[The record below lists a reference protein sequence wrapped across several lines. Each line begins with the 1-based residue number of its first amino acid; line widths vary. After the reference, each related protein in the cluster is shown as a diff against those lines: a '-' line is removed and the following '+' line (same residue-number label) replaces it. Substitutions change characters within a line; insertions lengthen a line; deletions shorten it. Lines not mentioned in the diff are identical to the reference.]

1 MSLYLDM
8 TIGIGIVEVVLV
20 LFGAV
25 LQQVEEGE
33 GILSE
38 LVDFF
43 QNDGNQF
50 GVGDSLCHND
60 LIMRIVKFIFINRS
74 KIYSTFL
81 ASAFHTE

>member
-1 MSLYLDM
+1 M

-38 LVDFF
+38 FIDFF
-43 QNDGNQF
+43 S
-50 GVGDSLCHND
+50 VTL
-60 LIMRIVKFIFINRS
+60 RS
-74 KIYSTFL
+74 TNGKSYDFRPFL
-81 ASAFHTE
+81 QATIIP